1 MQKNKFYKK
10 PKAEDFII
18 PGCPNGVKVPPGN
31 FEAALRK
38 FKKQTKEYGII
49 SEYLDKQEHKKKS
62 SKKRKLKEDAVERL
76 RREVEK
82 QKIIDKNS
90 CF

>member
-18 PGCPNGVKVPPGN
+18 PGCPRGIKVPPGN

-38 FKKQTKEYGII
+38 FKKQTKEAGII
-49 SEYLDKQEHKKKS
+49 SDYMEKKEHVKKS
-62 SKKRKLKEDAVERL
+62 FKKRKLKEDAIERL

-82 QKIIDKNS
+82 QKIVDKNS